1 MKRKAILVLAWL
13 AGTALGYLLARPTE
27 GPPAPSTTKYLA
39 PIPRGEYRAQGPP
52 SMPGHFRGM
61 YLDLLKLSLTDL
73 LYEDDPETIQRR
85 ADGVD
90 WPGRAVTMIGL
101 KRLDNL
107 QACIEDVLLKRVP
120 GDLLEAGAWRGGAC
134 ILMRAV
140 LKEYDDTTRKVWIAD
155 SFEGLPKPTSWIDK
169 TEKLHTMPYLA
180 VSVEEVKANFQRF
193 GLLDDQAQF
202 LKGWFKDTLGKAPIE
217 QLAILR
223 MDGDYYDSTMD
234 TLVPLYPKLSPGGF
248 CIADDYHVVK
258 GSKAAIDEYRA
269 KHNITEPIQE
279 IDGSGIFWQKRK

>member
-1 MKRKAILVLAWL
+1 MKRVVILVLVWL
-13 AGTALGYLLARPTE
+13 AGTALGYFLARPIAQ
-27 GPPAPSTTKYLA
+27 PPLPPETVHLA
-39 PIPRGEYRAQGPP
+39 PIPRAQYRAKGPP
-52 SMPGHFRGM
+52 LMPGHFRGV
-61 YLDLLKLSLTDL
+61 YLDLVKFALTDL
-73 LYEDDPETIQRR
+73 LYEHDSETIHQRE
-85 ADGVD
+85 AGVD

-107 QACIEDVLLKRVP
+107 HACIEEVLLHDVP
-120 GDLLEAGAWRGGAC
+120 GDFLEAGAWRGGAC
-134 ILMRAV
+134 IFMRAV
-140 LKEYDDTTRKVWIAD
+140 LKEYGNTTRKVWAAD
-155 SFEGLPKPTSWIDK
+155 SFEGLPKPTSMIDFTQK
-169 TEKLHTMPYLA
+169 FHAMPYLA

-217 QLAILR
+217 KLAILR

-258 GSKAAIDEYRA
+258 GSKAAVDDYRA
-269 KHNITEPIQE
+269 KHKITEPIQE